1 MNPVFY
7 VAEIV
12 LLVIGA
18 LLIAVE
24 PAVIRLERKVIRLER
39 KVIRAIRRYI
49 RRKKTEFCVRKLEC
63 FGMSVSPAP
72 AMTAEEVIASCNS
85 LR

>member
-1 MNPVFY
+1 MNPVFF

-12 LLVIGA
+12 ILIIGA

-24 PAVIRLERKVIRLER
+24 PALIRFER
-39 KVIRAIRRYI
+39 KVIRAIRRYF
-49 RRKKTEFCVRKLEC
+49 RRKKTESCVRKLER

-85 LR
+85 LRY